1 MTRNPNED
9 DESTRAPRDSPEDNR
24 LDETP
29 EGVLSPSELGPS
41 DEVTELAENRFVV
54 TPDGDAPMSSGADPD
69 ATDDATS
76 QDDIDEAPLP
86 SGAYAAA
93 VTMRTPEG
101 TRATQV
107 STNDVRELF
116 DELLVWYVEG
126 MAPEADPEEALSVL
140 VRESSLSL
148 E

>member
-1 MTRNPNED
+1 MTQNSNRASDAEEAIEESPPNV
-9 DESTRAPRDSPEDNR
+9 PM
-24 LDETP
+24 DETP
-29 EGVLSPSELGPS
+29 EGVLDPAELGAP
-41 DEVTELAENRFVV
+41 DEVTELSDNRFVV
-54 TPDGDAPMSSGADPD
+54 APDDSSDVRRSNPAQNAPEDD
-69 ATDDATS
+69 TDD
-76 QDDIDEAPLP
+76 APLP

-93 VTMRTPEG
+93 VTMRTPDG
-101 TRATQV
+101 TRTTQV

-116 DELLVWYVEG
+116 DELLLWYVEG

>member
-1 MTRNPNED
+1 MTRNDDTED
-9 DESTRAPRDSPEDNR
+9 EPT
-24 LDETP
+24 LDAEPKGEQLEETP
-29 EGVLSPSELGPS
+29 AGVLSPDELGPP
-41 DEVTELAENRFVV
+41 EEATELAENRFVV
-54 TPDGDAPMSSGADPD
+54 TSDGEAPAESNASDDSAD
-69 ATDDATS
+69 TGDDTEA
-76 QDDIDEAPLP
+76 APLP
-86 SGAYAAA
+86 NGAYAAA

-116 DELLVWYVEG
+116 DELLLWYVEG
-126 MAPEADPEEALSVL
+126 MAPDADPEAALSVL

>member
-1 MTRNPNED
+1 MTRNTGEH
-9 DESTRAPRDSPEDNR
+9 DEPARESNDSPPNAPI
-24 LDETP
+24 DENP
-29 EGVLSPSELGPS
+29 EGVLDPAELGTP
-41 DEVTELAENRFVV
+41 DEVTELSDNRFVV
-54 TPDGDAPMSSGADPD
+54 APDDSSDVRRSNPAQNAPKDD
-69 ATDDATS
+69 TDD
-76 QDDIDEAPLP
+76 APLP

-93 VTMRTPEG
+93 VTMRTPDG
-101 TRATQV
+101 TRTTQV

-116 DELLVWYVEG
+116 DELLLWYVEG